1 MFLIESEIY
10 RLTAKLRQL
19 EAFSLLGTKTYKE
32 SLIEIKEKATKLNKA
47 KAFFNQEMLK
57 HTKEYF
63 IETSYK
69 K

>member
-1 MFLIESEIY
+1 MFLLESEIY

-19 EAFSLLGTKTYKE
+19 EAFSLLDTKAYKE
-32 SLIEIKEKATKLNKA
+32 TLIEIKEKATKLKKA

-57 HTKEYF
+57 HTKGYL
-63 IETSYK
+63 IESSYK